1 MAMIEDNE
9 EKLLRSVALQTATVI
24 LQARQRAEHE
34 LRQAKKELEEKA
46 RQLDHSLSILR
57 ATIETTADGI
67 LVTDEHGMVLR
78 FNERYLHMWQI
89 PRETTG
95 FREHWHLLAFCCK
108 QVKDPHSFLARA
120 AEIYTSWPADT
131 YDLLELT
138 DGTVL
143 ERFSKMQFIEEQ
155 SIGRV
160 WSFRDITARRRAE
173 EAVRESVERLRFMAD
188 AMPQKVCTTKA
199 DGEVDY
205 VNQQWIDYTGLPLER
220 IVGWAWTHL
229 VHPEDLD
236 ENLKRW
242 RHALSTGEPF
252 QMEHR
257 IRHADGGYRWH
268 LTEAH
273 AKRDAHGNISMW
285 VASHTDIDGIKRGD
299 EEKKQLLE
307 NEREARAEAERASQ
321 LKDEFLATLS
331 HELRTP
337 LNAIL
342 GWSQLVLQGT
352 MSLDNVHR
360 ALETIERN
368 ARAQNKLI
376 ADLLEMSSI
385 ISGKVRLDTQQL
397 DLATVVEAAVESIT
411 PAAQAKGI
419 SLRKNIGSHAGPV
432 SGDNNRLQQIIWN
445 LLSNAVKFTPRN
457 GNVDITVER
466 VDSYLQLT
474 VKDTGLGIR
483 PDFLPYVFDRFR
495 QADSSLTRQHGGLG
509 LGLSIVKQL
518 VGLHGGTVHAESAGE
533 GKGASFIVCLPL
545 APIIAAK
552 PHLLG
557 TVSSS
562 LSPHM
567 EEITLPG
574 VKVLV
579 VDDEEDSRGLIH
591 EVLTRSQAEVLCAAS
606 AAEALEILKSQT
618 PDVIVSDIGMPEK
631 DGYQLIR
638 EVRSLGAAHG
648 GNIPAIAL
656 TAFARPEDRMKAML
670 AGYQTHLAKPVEA
683 HELIATISTLARLAC
698 KSDGSDSKHDCR

>member
-1 MAMIEDNE
+1 MAMLEDNE
-9 EKLLRSVALQTATVI
+9 EKLLRCVALQTSTVI

-46 RQLDHSLSILR
+46 KQLDHSLSILR
-57 ATIETTADGI
+57 ATMETTTDGI

-78 FNERYLHMWQI
+78 FNERYLQMWRI
-89 PRETTG
+89 PREATG
-95 FREHWHLLAFCCK
+95 YREHWHLLTFCCK
-108 QVKDPHSFLARA
+108 QLKDPQAFLGRA
-120 AEIYTSWPADT
+120 AEIYTSWPPDT
-131 YDLLELT
+131 YDVLELN

-155 SIGRV
+155 NVGRV

-173 EAVRESVERLRFMAD
+173 EAVRESLDRLRFMAD
-188 AMPQKVCTTKA
+188 AMPLKISTVRA

-205 VNQQWIDYTGLPLER
+205 VNQQWVDYAGLPCEQMM
-220 IVGWAWTHL
+220 GWEWTKL
-229 VHPEDLD
+229 IHPEDVD
-236 ENLKRW
+236 ENIKRW
-242 RHALSTGEPF
+242 RRALGTGEPF

-257 IRHADGGYRWH
+257 IRQADGKYRWH
-268 LTEAH
+268 LTRAQ

-285 VASHTDIDGIKRGD
+285 VGSHTDIDSIKRGD

-307 NEREARAEAERASQ
+307 SERLARAEAERASQ
-321 LKDEFLATLS
+321 VKDEFLATLS

-352 MSLDNVHR
+352 MSPDNVQR

-376 ADLLEMSSI
+376 GDLLEMSSI
-385 ISGKVRLDTQQL
+385 ISGKVRLDMQRL
-397 DLATVVEAAVESIT
+397 DLAAVVEVAVESIA

-419 SLRKNIGSHAGPV
+419 SLRKSIGSPAGPV

-457 GNVDITVER
+457 GNVDIIVER
-466 VDSYLQLT
+466 VESQLQLT
-474 VKDTGLGIR
+474 VKDTGPGVQ
-483 PDFLPYVFDRFR
+483 PEFLPYIFDRFR

-509 LGLSIVKQL
+509 LGLAIVKQL
-518 VGLHGGTVHAESAGE
+518 VGLHGGTVRAESAGD
-533 GKGASFIVCLPL
+533 GKGAAFIVCLPL
-545 APIIAAK
+545 APIIDAK
-552 PHLLG
+552 THVRLVGSKAQTPE
-557 TVSSS
+557 S
-562 LSPHM
+562 
-567 EEITLPG
+567 EQITLPG
-574 VKVLV
+574 VRILV
-579 VDDEEDSRGLIH
+579 IDDDEDSRGLIH
-591 EVLTRSQAEVLCAAS
+591 EVLTRYEAEVLCAGS
-606 AAEALEILKSQT
+606 AEEGLEILKSQT
-618 PDVIVSDIGMPEK
+618 PDVIISDIGMPEK

-638 EVRSLGAAHG
+638 EIRNLGATRG

-670 AGYQTHLAKPVEA
+670 AGYQTHLPKPVET
-683 HELIATISTLARLAC
+683 HELIATIRTLTRWVHRPD
-698 KSDGSDSKHDCR
+698 K

>member
-1 MAMIEDNE
+1 MIEDNE
-9 EKLLRSVALQTATVI
+9 EKLLRCVALQTSNVI

-46 RQLDHSLSILR
+46 KQLDHSLSILR
-57 ATIETTADGI
+57 ATMETTTDGI

-78 FNERYLHMWQI
+78 FNERYLQMWGI
-89 PRETTG
+89 PREVTG
-95 FREHWHLLAFCCK
+95 FREHWHLLTLCCK
-108 QVKDPHSFLARA
+108 QMKDPQAFLGRA
-120 AEIYTSWPADT
+120 AEIYTSWPSDT
-131 YDLLELT
+131 YDVLELNN
-138 DGTVL
+138 GTVL

-155 SIGRV
+155 NVGRV

-188 AMPQKVCTTKA
+188 AMPLKISTTRA

-205 VNQQWIDYTGLPLER
+205 LNQQWADYTGLPCEQMM
-220 IVGWAWTHL
+220 GWEWTKL
-229 VHPEDLD
+229 IHPEDVD
-236 ENLKRW
+236 ENIKRW
-242 RHALSTGEPF
+242 RHSLGTGEPF

-257 IRHADGGYRWH
+257 IRQTNGTYRWH
-268 LTEAH
+268 LTRTQ

-285 VASHTDIDGIKRGD
+285 VGSHTEIDSIKRGD

-307 NEREARAEAERASQ
+307 NERLARAEAEHASQ
-321 LKDEFLATLS
+321 VKDEFLATLS

-352 MSLDNVHR
+352 MSRENVQR

-376 ADLLEMSSI
+376 GDLLEMSSI
-385 ISGKVRLDTQQL
+385 ISGKVRLDMQRL
-397 DLATVVEAAVESIT
+397 DLAAVVEAAVESIA

-419 SLRKNIGSHAGPV
+419 SLRKSIGSPAGPV

-466 VDSYLQLT
+466 VESQLQLT
-474 VKDTGLGIR
+474 VKDTGPGIQ
-483 PDFLPYVFDRFR
+483 PEFLPYVFDRFR

-509 LGLSIVKQL
+509 LGLAIVKQL
-518 VGLHGGTVHAESAGE
+518 VGLHGGTVRAESAGD
-533 GKGASFIVCLPL
+533 GTGAAFIVCLPL
-545 APIIAAK
+545 APISQSK
-552 PHLLG
+552 PHLRLAD
-557 TVSSS
+557 SRMRPPQS
-562 LSPHM
+562 
-567 EEITLPG
+567 EQITLPG
-574 VKVLV
+574 VRILV
-579 VDDEEDSRGLIH
+579 VDDEEDSRELIH
-591 EVLTRSQAEVLCAAS
+591 EVLTRYEAEVVCAAS
-606 AAEALEILKSQT
+606 AKEALEVLERQT
-618 PDVIVSDIGMPEK
+618 PDVIISDIGMPEK

-638 EVRSLGAAHG
+638 EIRKLGATRG

-656 TAFARPEDRMKAML
+656 TAFARPEDRMKAMI
-670 AGYQTHLAKPVEA
+670 AGYQTHLPKPVEA
-683 HELIATISTLARLAC
+683 RELVATIRTLTRWVHRPD
-698 KSDGSDSKHDCR
+698 K

>member
-9 EKLLRSVALQTATVI
+9 EKLLRCVALQTATVI
-24 LQARQRAEHE
+24 LQARQRAEHD

-46 RQLDHSLSILR
+46 KQLDHSLSILR

-78 FNERYLHMWQI
+78 FNERYLQMWQI
-89 PRETTG
+89 PREATG
-95 FREHWHLLAFCCK
+95 FREHWHLLTFCCK
-108 QVKDPHSFLARA
+108 QVKDPHSFLAKA
-120 AEIYTSWPADT
+120 AEIYTAWPADT
-131 YDLLELT
+131 YDVLELI

-155 SIGRV
+155 SVGRV

-173 EAVRESVERLRFMAD
+173 EAVRESIDRLRFMAD
-188 AMPQKVCTTKA
+188 TMPLKICTTRA

-205 VNQQWIDYTGLPLER
+205 VNQQWTDYTGLPSER
-220 IVGWAWTHL
+220 MMGWQWTQL
-229 VHPEDLD
+229 IHPEDLD
-236 ENLKRW
+236 ENIKRW
-242 RHALSTGEPF
+242 RCALDTGKPF

-257 IRHADGGYRWH
+257 IRQIDGRYRWH
-268 LTEAH
+268 LTRAQ
-273 AKRDAHGNISMW
+273 AKRDPRGHVSMW

-352 MSLDNVHR
+352 MSPDNVQR

-385 ISGKVRLDTQQL
+385 ISGKVRLDMQRL
-397 DLATVVEAAVESIT
+397 DLSTVVEAAVESIA

-419 SLRKNIGSHAGPV
+419 SLVKSIGSPAGPV

-457 GNVDITVER
+457 GNVDIIVER
-466 VDSYLQLT
+466 VESHLQLT
-474 VKDTGLGIR
+474 VKDTGPGIR

-495 QADSSLTRQHGGLG
+495 QGDSSLTRQHGGLG

-518 VGLHGGTVHAESAGE
+518 AGLHGGTVHAESAGE
-533 GKGASFIVCLPL
+533 GQGASFFLSLPL
-545 APIIAAK
+545 APVIDAK
-552 PHLLG
+552 SHLLG
-557 TVSSS
+557 AASRS
-562 LSPHM
+562 LPPHM
-567 EEITLPG
+567 EQITLPG
-574 VKVLV
+574 VKILV
-579 VDDEEDSRGLIH
+579 IDDEEDSRGLIH
-591 EVLTRSQAEVLCAAS
+591 EVLTRYEAEVLCAAS
-606 AAEALEILKSQT
+606 AAEALEILKNQT
-618 PDVIVSDIGMPEK
+618 PDLIVSDIGMPEK

-638 EVRSLGAAHG
+638 EVRNLGAARG

-656 TAFARPEDRMKAML
+656 TAFARPEDRMKAMI
-670 AGYQTHLAKPVEA
+670 AGYQTHLPKPVEA
-683 HELIATISTLARLAC
+683 HELIATIRTLTRWMHKPA
-698 KSDGSDSKHDCR
+698 K

>member
-9 EKLLRSVALQTATVI
+9 ETLLRCVALQTATVI

-34 LRQAKKELEEKA
+34 LYQAKKELEEKA
-46 RQLDHSLSILR
+46 KQLDHSLSILR
-57 ATIETTADGI
+57 ATIETTTDGI
-67 LVTDEHGMVLR
+67 LVTDEHGTVLR
-78 FNERYLHMWQI
+78 FNERYLQMWQI
-89 PRETTG
+89 PREATG
-95 FREHWHLLAFCCK
+95 FREHWHLLTFCCK
-108 QVKDPHSFLARA
+108 QMKDPHNFLARA

-131 YDLLELT
+131 YDVLELI

-143 ERFSKMQFIEEQ
+143 ERLSKMQFIEEQ
-155 SIGRV
+155 SVGRV
-160 WSFRDITARRRAE
+160 WSFRDITAHRRAE
-173 EAVRESVERLRFMAD
+173 EAVRESIDRLRFMAD
-188 AMPQKVCTTKA
+188 AMPQKICTIRA

-205 VNQQWIDYTGLPLER
+205 VNQQWTEYTGLPSER
-220 IVGWAWTHL
+220 MMGWEWTQL
-229 VHPEDLD
+229 IHPEDLD
-236 ENLKRW
+236 ENIKRW
-242 RHALSTGEPF
+242 RHALGTGEPF
-252 QMEHR
+252 QIEHR
-257 IRHADGGYRWH
+257 IRQADGRYRWH
-268 LTEAH
+268 LTRAQ
-273 AKRDAHGNISMW
+273 AKRDPHGNVSMW
-285 VASHTDIDGIKRGD
+285 VASHTDIDSIKRGD

-307 NEREARAEAERASQ
+307 NERLARAEAERASQ

-352 MSLDNVHR
+352 MSPENVQR

-385 ISGKVRLDTQQL
+385 ISGKVRLDMQRL
-397 DLATVVEAAVESIT
+397 DLSTVVEAAVESIA

-419 SLRKNIGSHAGPV
+419 SLRKSIGSGVGPV

-457 GNVDITVER
+457 GNVDIIVER
-466 VDSYLQLT
+466 VESHLQLT
-474 VKDTGLGIR
+474 VKDTGPGIR

-495 QADSSLTRQHGGLG
+495 QGDSSLTRHHGGLG

-518 VGLHGGTVHAESAGE
+518 AGLHGGTVHAESAGE
-533 GKGASFIVCLPL
+533 GKGASFIVSLPL
-545 APIIAAK
+545 APVIDAK
-552 PHLLG
+552 SHLRG
-557 TVSSS
+557 AVSGS
-562 LSPHM
+562 LPPHM
-567 EEITLPG
+567 EQITLPG
-574 VKVLV
+574 VKILV
-579 VDDEEDSRGLIH
+579 IDDEEDSRGLIH
-591 EVLTRSQAEVLCAAS
+591 EVLTRYEAEVLCAAS

-638 EVRSLGAAHG
+638 EVRNLGAARG

-656 TAFARPEDRMKAML
+656 TAFARPEDRMKAMI
-670 AGYQTHLAKPVEA
+670 AGYQTHLPKPVEA
-683 HELIATISTLARLAC
+683 HELIATIRTLTRWMHKPA
-698 KSDGSDSKHDCR
+698 K

>member
-1 MAMIEDNE
+1 
-9 EKLLRSVALQTATVI
+9 
-24 LQARQRAEHE
+24 
-34 LRQAKKELEEKA
+34 
-46 RQLDHSLSILR
+46 
-57 ATIETTADGI
+57 
-67 LVTDEHGMVLR
+67 
-78 FNERYLHMWQI
+78 
-89 PRETTG
+89 
-95 FREHWHLLAFCCK
+95 
-108 QVKDPHSFLARA
+108 
-120 AEIYTSWPADT
+120 
-131 YDLLELT
+131 
-138 DGTVL
+138 
-143 ERFSKMQFIEEQ
+143 
-155 SIGRV
+155 
-160 WSFRDITARRRAE
+160 
-173 EAVRESVERLRFMAD
+173 
-188 AMPQKVCTTKA
+188 
-199 DGEVDY
+199 
-205 VNQQWIDYTGLPLER
+205 
-220 IVGWAWTHL
+220 
-229 VHPEDLD
+229 
-236 ENLKRW
+236 
-242 RHALSTGEPF
+242 
-252 QMEHR
+252 MEHR

-268 LTEAH
+268 LTEAQ
-273 AKRDAHGNISMW
+273 AKRDVHGNISMW

-342 GWSQLVLQGT
+342 GWSQLVLQGN
-352 MSLDNVHR
+352 MSPDNVHR

-385 ISGKVRLDTQQL
+385 ISGKVRLDTQRL
-397 DLATVVEAAVESIT
+397 DLATVVEAAVESIA

-474 VKDTGLGIR
+474 VKDTGPGIR

-495 QADSSLTRQHGGLG
+495 QGDSSLTRQHGGLG

-518 VGLHGGTVHAESAGE
+518 VALHGGTVRAESAGE
-533 GKGASFIVCLPL
+533 DKGASFIVCLPL
-545 APIIAAK
+545 APIIDAK
-552 PHLLG
+552 PHLFG
-557 TVSSS
+557 SVSSS

-618 PDVIVSDIGMPEK
+618 PAVIVSDIGMPEK

-638 EVRSLGAAHG
+638 EVRSMGAAHG

-698 KSDGSDSKHDCR
+698 KSDGSDSKHD